1 MKKHTNKRLTSLM
14 LAAAMSFTSAGT
26 SLASN
31 TVTAG
36 TTTAA
41 ETAAQTEKTA
51 QTGVEQQAN
60 TALPERKIL
69 PARFGIP
76 RTFPTKGVHPRVM
89 FSGKDIPAI
98 RANMV
103 SPQGE
108 KAMREFRKFLAIDTD
123 GVLPDELKGNKCNI
137 DYKMFAVIEAYAFDY
152 VMNGNVENGRRAVTA
167 AKNFVQTLKYNP
179 KAGDIVR
186 EKTSPIYLSAMVYDW
201 CHPLLTEEDKRVF
214 VDYAERMA
222 STITGMGGWPMT
234 KLYTVNGHNYETHI
248 NRDLLAFAIACYD
261 EYPDI
266 YNLVAGYMMNDE
278 MVNSKNWWYRSGT
291 FHQGLGYNQLRFHCD
306 MMAQFLFYRMNG
318 TELYSDD
325 MAKVPYMEMYR
336 QRPDGRSF
344 PEGDNNADSLTD
356 KIPTWKRGDLVHLL
370 YGSSLWDDPYMK
382 SEYERCSDGY
392 KYLNYNSYWPLLTPV
407 NFLIVNDPFVEPK
420 PITELPRT
428 RLFGSPSGQMIA
440 RTGFNQGVEQP
451 DVIVMAKIGETYAG
465 NHAHLDSGSFQIYYK
480 GPLAW
485 DNGRYDS
492 FGSDHDSN
500 YAKETIAHNS
510 LLIYDPNEK
519 MVSETTIKV
528 PKNSGGQR
536 RPGKEPLLLADLSD
550 ENHHKAD
557 LLAMAYGE
565 DPINPEYSY
574 ISGDLAPGYSDKVSE
589 VRRSMMF
596 MPTGIA
602 EKPAVFVVMDKIT
615 AREASFKK
623 TFLLHSLQPPV
634 VDGNVVELKRDTIG
648 YNGKLTLQTLYPK
661 NPEIVKVGGAGRQ
674 NWVTDRNYPP
684 TGGKY
689 YSDYDSD
696 KSSEHGW
703 GRVEISP
710 SIGSKTDYFLNV
722 MYVSDADNLSPV
734 DRAELIETEDM
745 LGARI
750 FENVTLFAKNKERL
764 TKDVTVT
771 IPGEGQVKVAVAG
784 VSAGQWTITNEQG
797 QVQTKSASEEGAS
810 FYFSGEAGTYHL
822 HLNR

>member
-1 MKKHTNKRLTSLM
+1 MNKRMISLM
-14 LAAAMSFTSAGT
+14 LATVVSCSTTATCF
-26 SLASN
+26 ASN
-31 TVTAG
+31 TI
-36 TTTAA
+36 TTGTAA
-41 ETAAQTEKTA
+41 AAAQTETTA
-51 QTGVEQQAN
+51 ETEA
-60 TALPERKIL
+60 ALPERKIL
-69 PARFGIP
+69 PASFGIP
-76 RTFPTKGVHPRVM
+76 RTFPTKGEHPRVM
-89 FSGKDIPAI
+89 FSKKDMPAI
-98 RANMV
+98 RTNMS
-103 SPQGE
+103 SPQGA
-108 KAMREFRKFLAIDTD
+108 KAMRDFQKFLAIDTD
-123 GVLPDELKGNKCNI
+123 GVLPDELTGNKCNI
-137 DYKMFAVIEAYAFDY
+137 DYKIFAVIEAYAFDY
-152 VMNGNVENGRRAVTA
+152 VMNGNVENGKRAVTA

-248 NRDLLAFAIACYD
+248 SRDLLSFAIACYD

-278 MVNSKNWWYRSGT
+278 MVNSKNWWYQSGT
-291 FHQGLGYNQLRFHCD
+291 FHQGLGYNSLRFHCD
-306 MMAQFLFYRMNG
+306 LMSQFLFYRMNG
-318 TELYSDD
+318 TKLYSDD

-356 KIPTWKRGDLVHLL
+356 KIPTWKRGDMVHLL

-382 SEYERCSDGY
+382 GEYERCSNGY
-392 KYLNYNSYWPLLTPV
+392 TYLSYNSYWPLLTPV
-407 NFLIVNDPFVEPK
+407 NFLIVNDPFVESK
-420 PITELPRT
+420 PMTELPRT
-428 RLFGSPSGQMIA
+428 RLFGSPSGQMVA
-440 RTGFNQGVEQP
+440 RTGFNQGVEQQ
-451 DVIVMAKIGETYAG
+451 DVIVWAKIGETYTG

-480 GPLAW
+480 GQLAW
-485 DNGRYDS
+485 DNGRYDK

-510 LLIYDPNEK
+510 LLIYDPDEK
-519 MVSETTIKV
+519 MVSETTIQV

-536 RPGKEPLLLADLSD
+536 RPGKEPLLLADVAD
-550 ENHHKAD
+550 ENHHTAD

-623 TFLLHSLQPPV
+623 TFLLHSLQPPT

-648 YNGKLTLQTLYPK
+648 YNGKLTLQTLYPR

-674 NWVTDRNYPP
+674 NWVVDRNYPP
-684 TGGKY
+684 QGGKY
-689 YSDYDSD
+689 YSDYDPD

-710 SIGSKTDYFLNV
+710 SVGSKTDYFLNV

-734 DRAELIETEDM
+734 DRAELIETEDI

-750 FENVTLFAKNKERL
+750 FDNVTLFAKNKERL
-764 TKDVTVT
+764 TKDVTIT

-784 VSAGQWTITNEQG
+784 VSAGEWTITNEQG
-797 QVQTKSASEEGAS
+797 EVQTKTASEEGAS
-810 FYFSGEAGTYHL
+810 FYFAGEAGTYQL